1 MASSDS
7 SSLVID
13 QTTVLSLL
21 ATLALLITAYV
32 ASLRLLSPTTSTK
45 FRILFIWHA
54 FDALTHLVLEGS
66 YLYNC
71 FFTYTIIQN
80 SSDYPHPAS
89 LTGPGVHF
97 LGHKDRLYG
106 SNYGNSPMAK
116 LWQEY
121 AKADTRWGGADL
133 VIISIELLTVLV
145 EGPLALYVCE
155 LIRRQDRGGKLWFWA
170 SLIATGELYGGKLF
184 FSSKSNQPTRQPRTK
199 SLGCQNQYVTLAL

>member
-1 MASSDS
+1 MSFTAEEMATLNPSPP
-7 SSLVID
+7 VID

-21 ATLALLITAYV
+21 ATLALLVTAYI
-32 ASLRLLSPTTSTK
+32 ASLRLLSPSTSTK

-71 FFTYTIIQN
+71 FFTYTVV
-80 SSDYPHPAS
+80 SHTSDYPHPAS
-89 LTGPGVHF
+89 LTLPGVHF
-97 LGHKDRLYG
+97 LQYTDRLYG

-121 AKADTRWGGADL
+121 AKADSRWGGADL
-133 VIISIELLTVLV
+133 VIISIELLTVLI

-155 LIRRQDRGGKLWFWA
+155 LIRRQDQGGKLWFWA
-170 SLIATGELYGGKLF
+170 IIIATGELYGGK
-184 FSSKSNQPTRQPRTK
+184 FSPF
-199 SLGCQNQYVTLAL
+199 